1 MEDNLGEN
9 LNDFGCGGDILDI
22 VPKAE
27 TMKETLAQLDFINIK
42 NFCSQKILSRD
53 WKDKPQT
60 VRNYLP
66 KMDLTKIFKELLKV
80 NHKKTNNST

>member
-9 LNDFGCGGDILDI
+9 LDNFGCGGDILDI

-27 TMKETLAQLDFINIK
+27 AMKETLAQLDFINIK

-53 WKDKPQT
+53 
-60 VRNYLP
+60 
-66 KMDLTKIFKELLKV
+66 
-80 NHKKTNNST
+80 